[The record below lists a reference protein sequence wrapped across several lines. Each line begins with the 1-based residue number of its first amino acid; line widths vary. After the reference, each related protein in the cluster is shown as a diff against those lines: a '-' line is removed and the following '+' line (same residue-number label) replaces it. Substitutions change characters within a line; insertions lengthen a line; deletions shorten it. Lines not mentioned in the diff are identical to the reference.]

1 LTYLEFHLVFILPPL
16 LLLLALRPWRRL
28 GRGAGKFI
36 PLLALI
42 AFVYTTPWDNYLVWR
57 GVWGY
62 GAERVIGTI
71 GYVPIEEYMFFVLQ
85 PLLTGLWFYLVL
97 GMVGPGATPPAP
109 DDRASTPVR
118 VRGALA
124 YLSIAAVGAL
134 MLTTTQG
141 TYMGLILAWAAPV
154 LAGQW
159 AYAGHMMMKRLRAM
173 SLGILVPTLYLWF
186 ADAVAIRLG
195 IWDIAERYTYGPRPF
210 GLPIEEA
217 AFFLVTNILVV
228 QGLVLFLHP
237 PTGRSSTAGS
247 PDLTVSVP
255 AGRKG
260 N

>member
-42 AFVYTTPWDNYLVWR
+42 AFIYTTPWDNYLVWR

-62 GAERVIGTI
+62 GTERVIGTI
-71 GYVPIEEYMFFVLQ
+71 GYVPIEEYLFFLLQ

-97 GMVGPGATPPAP
+97 GAVGPGAAPPAKARLST
-109 DDRASTPVR
+109 RAVR
-118 VRGALA
+118 LWGALG

-159 AYAGHMMMKRLRAM
+159 AYAGHMMMERLRAM
-173 SLGILVPTLYLWF
+173 SPGILVPTLYLWF
-186 ADAVAIRLG
+186 ADAMAIRLG
-195 IWDIAERYTYGPRPF
+195 IWDIAERYTYGPRPL

-217 AFFLVTNILVV
+217 VFFLVTNILVV
-228 QGLVLFLHP
+228 QGLVLFLYP
-237 PTGRSSTAGS
+237 PSGRSATAGRQ
-247 PDLTVSVP
+247 DLSGQVP
-255 AGRKG
+255 AGWKG
-260 N
+260 R

>member
-42 AFVYTTPWDNYLVWR
+42 AFIYTTPWDNYLVWR

-71 GYVPIEEYMFFVLQ
+71 GYVPIEEYLFFLLQ
-85 PLLTGLWFYLVL
+85 PLLTGLWFYLML
-97 GMVGPGATPPAP
+97 GTLQPRVNTQQITGGATG
-109 DDRASTPVR
+109 SVR
-118 VRGALA
+118 LRGALF
-124 YLSIAAVGAL
+124 YLAIAAAGAL
-134 MLTTTQG
+134 MLTTTRG

-159 AYAGHMMMKRLRAM
+159 AYAGHMMMERLRAM

-186 ADAVAIRLG
+186 ADTVAIRLG
-195 IWDIAERYTYGPRPF
+195 IWDIAERYTYGPRPL

-217 AFFLVTNILVV
+217 VFFLVTNILVV
-228 QGLVLFLHP
+228 QGLVLFLYP
-237 PTGRSSTAGS
+237 PSGRHLNAGRQDLSGEVLTGRKR
-247 PDLTVSVP
+247 L
-255 AGRKG
+255 
-260 N
+260 